1 MPVPT
6 RQDTHN
12 VTVSVDGRQIGLFDT
27 KSGGELDTEENLYNP
42 GGMLGQVSIGG
53 APTIGNVT
61 IERYY
66 DALRDH
72 PLMAWLGN
80 RRGYGRVSIG
90 ITPRDP
96 QGVVRG
102 DPLVYAGTLK
112 TVTPPELDSTGND
125 MATWSMEVTC
135 DSFTGPTA

>member
-12 VTVSVDGRQIGLFDT
+12 ITVSVDGRQLGLFDV
-27 KSGGELDTEENLYNP
+27 KSGGELDSEENLYNP

-61 IERYY
+61 VERFY

-80 RRGYGRVSIG
+80 RRGWGRVSIG

-96 QGVVRG
+96 QGVVPRRP
-102 DPLVYAGTLK
+102 DRVCRHAEDHH
-112 TVTPPELDSTGND
+112 PPELDSTGND
-125 MATWSMEVTC
+125 MATWSMEATM